1 MVRVGAPDAQV
12 QCTPRR
18 DPPVG
23 RLHQEILTFHSS
35 AVAHRSTIRLE
46 DGRPKANSRG
56 FLNPWKPRQEYKE
69 SVCKDAERQAL
80 PPVPVFQT
88 FLFCAHLKT
97 EGLKAPGYSFSRL
110 CRRLK
115 TPNSEKH
122 WNYPLVGRQL
132 EGKEIVDK
140 ADAIRARCVRPGQ
153 CVPKRGT
160 HCG

>member
-1 MVRVGAPDAQV
+1 M
-12 QCTPRR
+12 
-18 DPPVG
+18 
-23 RLHQEILTFHSS
+23 
-35 AVAHRSTIRLE
+35 
-46 DGRPKANSRG
+46 
-56 FLNPWKPRQEYKE
+56 NPWKPRQEYKE

-122 WNYPLVGRQL
+122 WNYPLVDPTDNP
-132 EGKEIVDK
+132 EGKENVDK
-140 ADAIRARCVRPGQ
+140 ADEIRA
-153 CVPKRGT
+153 
-160 HCG
+160 